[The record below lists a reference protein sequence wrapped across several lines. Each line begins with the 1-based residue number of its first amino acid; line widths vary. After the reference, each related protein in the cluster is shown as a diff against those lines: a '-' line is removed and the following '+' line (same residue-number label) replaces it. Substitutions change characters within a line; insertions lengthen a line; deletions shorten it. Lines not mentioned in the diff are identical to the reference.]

1 MKEGKKKERE
11 RERKEDEIKPK
22 GRMEGEK
29 NKERRDDADSLD
41 STRLTT
47 VATHLS
53 LPSQLR
59 F

>member
-1 MKEGKKKERE
+1 MKEGKNKERE

-29 NKERRDDADSLD
+29 NKERRDDGDSLD

-53 LPSQLR
+53 FPSQLS